1 VAQQNPNTVKL
12 APILAEYLYT
22 NKKLDVPGIGTLQ
35 IEDADIPDTEDRKQ
49 SQPISISFRND
60 TSIKEDPDLIS
71 YIANKTGKMKAL
83 AASDLGSHLEL
94 AHQLLNIG
102 KPFVMEGIGSLTK
115 LRSGQY
121 EFSQSEITTDKLK
134 DRTTKDSKGTSEE
147 SFTDFTKRSSAVTF
161 KAGKLVPLLLII
173 AGIVIAIVV
182 GYKMYEK
189 RVSKNTDTT
198 ATVPESSKEETV
210 PVKMDSS
217 AFIKTADTT
226 KSSDTVIT
234 REPVLK
240 KGTYKFVVEEANNE
254 RALLRYNSLKSW
266 GLPVQMETT
275 DSVNFKIYFMLP
287 SSITDT
293 AKTMDSLRILY
304 TPVWSKSYVEH

>member
-49 SQPISISFRND
+49 AQPISISFRND

-198 ATVPESSKEETV
+198 ATVPESSK
-210 PVKMDSS
+210 
-217 AFIKTADTT
+217 
-226 KSSDTVIT
+226 
-234 REPVLK
+234 
-240 KGTYKFVVEEANNE
+240 
-254 RALLRYNSLKSW
+254 
-266 GLPVQMETT
+266 
-275 DSVNFKIYFMLP
+275 
-287 SSITDT
+287 
-293 AKTMDSLRILY
+293 
-304 TPVWSKSYVEH
+304 